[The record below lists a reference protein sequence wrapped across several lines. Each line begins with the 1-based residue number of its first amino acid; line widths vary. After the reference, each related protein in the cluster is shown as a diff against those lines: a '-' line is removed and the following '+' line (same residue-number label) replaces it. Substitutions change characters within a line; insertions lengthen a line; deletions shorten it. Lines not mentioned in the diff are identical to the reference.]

1 MRTKLFLST
10 LLTVLLLSGCQTGGN
25 TPGDDSTSSAQK
37 EASGWYM
44 RTTVEAQAADGKVYT
59 HKSAGVFG
67 TLEESSD
74 EKDSHDIKA
83 FGAASMYTVF
93 VKDAWGEDNGDYFS
107 DYRHYI
113 KEEGITRRVWTFQI
127 KTTESNLNDASF
139 KISLKGPYDVFKKTD
154 SVGYEEKQNSQS
166 TLKNNLTLVDVDND
180 QQYSTSEI
188 ETLQFNMEGSKVRT
202 FRWVMGTVD
211 PEDYDD
217 LTPTAV
223 SSSLQMKSAVQERE
237 AETKFGFPP
246 AP

>member
-10 LLTVLLLSGCQTGGN
+10 LLTGLLLSGCQPGDN
-25 TPGDDSTSSAQK
+25 TPGDASTKK

-67 TLEESSD
+67 MLEESSN
-74 EKDSHDIKA
+74 EKDSHDIEA
-83 FGAASMYTVF
+83 FGSASIYVVF

-107 DYRHYI
+107 DYRHYA
-113 KEEGITRRVWTFQI
+113 KEEGMTHRVWTFQI
-127 KTTESNLNDASF
+127 KTAEPNLNDASF

-166 TLKNNLTLVDVDND
+166 TLKNNLTLVDADND
-180 QQYSTSEI
+180 QQYSASEV
-188 ETLQFNMEGSKVRT
+188 ETLQFNMQGSKART
-202 FRWVMGTVD
+202 FRWVFGTVE
-211 PEDYDD
+211 PADYED
-217 LTPTAV
+217 LTPAAV
-223 SSSLQMKSAVQERE
+223 NSSLQMKSNTEERE

-246 AP
+246 VP